1 MMTKNKLAKLI
12 AIDLTDYRK
21 TNNEI
26 NLDSACS
33 TYVDNVEG
41 ETMQSAAKTMEIF
54 IGLGQI
60 GEKKLGSFDL
70 GTQHMNKCIKH
81 WIPEFLA

>member
-33 TYVDNVEG
+33 TYADNVEG
-41 ETMQSAAKTMEIF
+41 ETMKSAKKTMEIF
-54 IGLGQI
+54 IALGKI
-60 GEKKLGSFDL
+60 GEKKFGSIDL
-70 GTQHMNKCIKH
+70 GTQHMNKCIKEY
-81 WIPEFLA
+81 IPMFLA